1 MGETNKDIETKTVT
15 KLLEFKLEEHDYVE
29 KGKEAA
35 MVAKDIG
42 DLEREFKAARDE
54 QKSRLGKRENE
65 LQAILQTI
73 RQGTEL
79 REVECVE
86 EKDFVSNK
94 VSYIFQGEVKHER
107 PLELHERQAEMKV
120 FSEQEPPPRRRRRD
134 TRQEAAG
141 EKTEDEN
148 IMDVIRMERSKNKP
162 DLTA

>member
-1 MGETNKDIETKTVT
+1 MGETNKDVESKTVT
-15 KLLEFKLEEHDYVE
+15 KQLEFKLEEHDYVE
-29 KGKEAA
+29 KGKQAA

-54 QKSRLGKRENE
+54 QKNRLGKRENE
-65 LQAILQTI
+65 LASILQTI

-94 VSYIFQGEVKHER
+94 VSYIFKGEVMHER
-107 PLELHERQAEMKV
+107 ALEPHERQAEMHIA
-120 FSEQEPPPRRRRRD
+120 EPPRRRRRD